1 MEFLIKARQ
10 NPQWAQDNLMSFIAL
25 QNERAK
31 RKEIAEWTIPN
42 YYKAFKLF
50 CEINDLSL
58 SWKKI
63 RHGLQRGRKAAN
75 DRAPTIEEIQKLVEY
90 PDRCIKPIF
99 TQWLLRE
106 LE

>member
-1 MEFLIKARQ
+1 
-10 NPQWAQDNLMSFIAL
+10 MSFIAL

-58 SWKKI
+58 S
-63 RHGLQRGRKAAN
+63 
-75 DRAPTIEEIQKLVEY
+75 
-90 PDRCIKPIF
+90 
-99 TQWLLRE
+99 
-106 LE
+106 